1 MLGCGIP
8 PTRPSSTS
16 TPPTTTTPVTNPSST
31 TTVGTLTTVATTEG
45 ESFGG
50 KQAIVGAHIYLFAA
64 NTSGWGQ
71 ASTSLLNPTKPGVS
85 HDKDGAY
92 VTSSS
97 TGNFSFTGLY
107 TCTPGQ
113 QVYVYASNGNPGFS
127 GVVINPVIG
136 MLATFGTCPASGNF
150 AGQISS
156 FVINEV
162 STVATAYSLAGFM
175 TDPTHVSSSNSANAL
190 NGLANAFNNYN
201 NLVDLETG
209 TAKANNDAGNG
220 FIPQAKINSLANLLV
235 PCINSTGSG
244 TACNT
249 LFAATRPSAND
260 PLPANTAA
268 AVLNMAHNPG
278 LNVATLFKIAAAN
291 SPYLPTLTSAPNDW
305 TLSITFFSDD
315 MPGPYY
321 PAIDSQGNLW
331 VPGYAS
337 NNLTEFA
344 PMGYVLLAT
353 RAAGINQPF
362 AVAIDAQDS
371 PWVVNFTPGA
381 TTISQLLNNGNPI
394 TTTPYACGTSCFFP
408 AFDPSGNL
416 WVSGT
421 DHTTVISSSGS
432 KVSSFLTDAY
442 ASGIAIAS
450 NGSGWTLGHKSAF
463 YHLTLP
469 SSSTRLTQPLTATTG
484 NDVTPVAI
492 DSTDNVW
499 FASSRNNTLG
509 KADPNGAMVSA
520 AGGYTGGGLSGPAGI
535 AIDGS
540 NRVWVANRDASS
552 ISEFSNSGT
561 ALSPTTGFG
570 TDSYVSDGVNIGLSG
585 PRGIAIDPSG
595 NVWVAN
601 FTYNSVTEFVGIATP
616 VATPISA
623 TSHGK
628 LP

>member
-1 MLGCGIP
+1 
-8 PTRPSSTS
+8 
-16 TPPTTTTPVTNPSST
+16 
-31 TTVGTLTTVATTEG
+31 LTTVATTEG
-45 ESFGG
+45 ASFGG

-71 ASTSLLNPTKPGVS
+71 PSTSLLNPRKTGVS
-85 HDKDGAY
+85 VDKDGAY

-107 TCTPGQ
+107 SCTPGQ

-127 GVVINPVIG
+127 GTVTNPVIG
-136 MLATFGTCPASGNF
+136 MLSIFGTCPSSGNF

-156 FVINEV
+156 FMINEV
-162 STVATAYSLAGFM
+162 TTVATAYALAGFM

-190 NGLANAFNNYN
+190 NGLANAFNAYN
-201 NLVDLETG
+201 NLVDLESG
-209 TAKANNDAGNG
+209 TANAYNDQGNG
-220 FIPQAKINSLANLLV
+220 FVPQAKINALANLLV

-244 TACNT
+244 VACNT
-249 LFAATRPSAND
+249 LFTSTRPSTND

-278 LNVATLFKIAAAN
+278 LNVASLFKIAGAN
-291 SPYLPTLTSAPNDW
+291 SPYLPTLTAAPNDW

-321 PAIDSQGNLW
+321 PAVDSQGNLW
-331 VPGYAS
+331 VPGYATS
-337 NNLTEFA
+337 ILTEFSS
-344 PMGYVLLAT
+344 MGDIIFKT
-353 RAAGINQPF
+353 RSGGISQPF
-362 AVAIDAQDS
+362 AVAIDAQDG
-371 PWVVNFTPGA
+371 PWVVNFVPGA
-381 TTISQLLNNGNPI
+381 ATISQYFNNGTPG
-394 TTTPYACGTSCFFP
+394 TSTPYPCGTTCFFP

-421 DHTTVISSSGS
+421 DHTVVMNPLSSKSN
-432 KVSSFLTDAY
+432 SFLTDAFT
-442 ASGIAIAS
+442 SGIAIAS
-450 NGSGWTLGHKSAF
+450 NGSAWTLGHNTAL

-469 SSSTRLTQPLTATTG
+469 ASSTRLTQPLSATTG

-492 DSTDNVW
+492 DSADNVW
-499 FASSRNNTLG
+499 FTSSRNNTLG
-509 KADPNGAMVSA
+509 KTDPNGAMLSP
-520 AGGYTGGGLSGPAGI
+520 AGGYTGGGISGPAGI

-540 NRVWVANRDASS
+540 NRVWIANRDASS
-552 ISEFSNSGT
+552 ISVFSNTGT

-595 NVWVAN
+595 NVWVSN

-623 TSHGK
+623 TNHGK